1 MSMLELDRFEA
12 RGDAG
17 GPIGVT
23 GEEDVL
29 GQFAWTESDV
39 VLPFSGWDRDP
50 AIRGAFDAGDP
61 RSARPIPRSGGCFA
75 GAKLGRG

>member
-1 MSMLELDRFEA
+1 MPMLELDRFEA

-17 GPIGVT
+17 GSVGVT

-39 VLPFSGWDRDP
+39 VLPFTGGDRDP
-50 AIRGAFDAGDP
+50 AIRGFRRGYP
-61 RSARPIPRSGGCFA
+61 RSARPIPRSGGCSA

>member
-1 MSMLELDRFEA
+1 MSMLELDGVEA
-12 RGDAG
+12 RGDPG
-17 GPIGVT
+17 GSIGVT

-50 AIRGAFDAGDP
+50 AIRGFRRGCP